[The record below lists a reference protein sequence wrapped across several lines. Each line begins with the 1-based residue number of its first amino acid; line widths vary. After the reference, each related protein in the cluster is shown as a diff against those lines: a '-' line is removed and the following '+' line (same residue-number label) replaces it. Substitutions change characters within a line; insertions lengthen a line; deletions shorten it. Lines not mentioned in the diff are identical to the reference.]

1 MVFSLAERN
10 RRLKAMDEMIRREG
24 LKALLIIGNG
34 AVGVRA
40 YGCYR
45 YFVDN
50 RVYYHM
56 QAMLAV
62 PGKEPTVFCSTITHL
77 KALNSRNYTD
87 IRVVGDDILSGVMS
101 VLKEKGIAE
110 GRLGVSFEMLPAG
123 WYMKIRKDFPKL
135 ELVDVTEKIFEIRA
149 TRSAEE
155 VELYRK
161 CAEIADAGYAAV
173 CEAAKPGIY
182 EHELAAVLDYA
193 MKKNGAEETFTLL
206 ASGRFSFKNNGLNC
220 LHFSAAPSR
229 QIQEGDSIA
238 FEITPR
244 YQGYWTQM
252 VRTISVGEP
261 SEDFVTMHKIV
272 CETIEE
278 TRKLLKPG
286 APLRDVIR
294 FMMDYISK
302 AGYIPQLPCGHIC
315 AVDLN
320 EGRVDPESDVILQE
334 GMAVI
339 LHPTIVTPEIETGI
353 FWGETYLVTPDGGE
367 CLMKSSKDLLV
378 F

>member
-1 MVFSLAERN
+1 VFSLAEKK
-10 RRLKAMDEMIRREG
+10 RRFKAADEMMKREG
-24 LKALLIIGNG
+24 LKAIFIVGNG

-56 QAMLAV
+56 QAMVAL
-62 PGKEPTVFCSTITHL
+62 PGQEPTVCCSTITHL

-87 IRVVGDDILSGVMS
+87 VRVLGDDILTGAIS
-101 VLKEKGIAE
+101 VLREKGVTE

-123 WYMKIRKDFPKL
+123 WYQTIRRELPGL
-135 ELVDVTEKIFEIRA
+135 ELVDVTESIFEIRA
-149 TRSAEE
+149 TRSPEE

-161 CAEIADAGYAAV
+161 CAEIADAGYSAV
-173 CEAAKPGIY
+173 CEAARPGVC

-206 ASGRFSFKNNGLNC
+206 SSGRFSIKDNGLAC
-220 LHFSAAPSR
+220 LHFAASPSR
-229 QIQEGDSIA
+229 TIQQGDSIA

-252 VRTISVGEP
+252 VRTISIGEP
-261 SEDFVTMHKIV
+261 SKDFTVLHKLARS
-272 CETIEE
+272 TIEV
-278 TRKLLKPG
+278 TTQLLKPG
-286 APLRDVIR
+286 VPLKNVIK
-294 FMMDYISK
+294 FMMDYISA
-302 AGYIPQLPCGHIC
+302 AGYVPTLPCGHIC
-315 AVDLN
+315 AIDLN
-320 EGRVDPESDVILQE
+320 EGRVDPTSDVILSE

-339 LHPTIVTPEIETGI
+339 IHPTIVTPEIDTSI
-353 FWGETYLVTPDGGE
+353 FWGETYLVTPEGGE
-367 CLMKSSKDLLV
+367 CLMKSSKELLII
-378 F
+378 

>member
-1 MVFSLAERN
+1 MM
-10 RRLKAMDEMIRREG
+10 KREN
-24 LKALLIIGNG
+24 LRAVLVVGNG

-56 QAMLAV
+56 QAMIAL
-62 PGKEPTVFCSTITHL
+62 PGQEPTVCCSTLTHL

-87 IRVVGDDILSGVMS
+87 VRVLGGDDILSGVIS
-101 VLKEKGIAE
+101 VLKEKGVTE

-123 WYMKIRKDFPKL
+123 WYQKIIKELPNL
-135 ELVDVTEKIFEIRA
+135 ELTDVTERIFEIRA
-149 TRSAEE
+149 TRSTEE
-155 VELYRK
+155 VALYRR
-161 CAEIADAGYAAV
+161 CAEIADAGFSAV
-173 CEAAKPGIY
+173 CKAAKPGVH
-182 EHELAAVLDYA
+182 EHELAAVLDYE

-206 ASGRFSFKNNGLNC
+206 SSGRFSFKNNGLDC

-229 QIQEGDSIA
+229 ELQKGDSVA

-252 VRTISVGEP
+252 VRTISIGEP
-261 SEDFVTMHKIV
+261 SEDFITLHKIV
-272 CETIEE
+272 RETIEE

-286 APLRDVIR
+286 VLLRDVIR
-294 FMMDYISK
+294 FLMDYISA
-302 AGYIPQLPCGHIC
+302 AGYVPSMPCGHIC
-315 AVDLN
+315 AIDLN
-320 EGRVDPESDVILQE
+320 EGRVDPESDVVLKN

-339 LHPTIVTPEIETGI
+339 LHPTILTPEINTGI

-378 F
+378 L

>member
-1 MVFSLAERN
+1 MFSLDEK
-10 RRLKAMDEMIRREG
+10 RRRFGAADEMMKRED
-24 LKALLIIGNG
+24 LRALLIVGNG

-56 QAMLAV
+56 QAMIAL
-62 PGKEPTVFCSTITHL
+62 PGQEPTVCCSTQTHL

-87 IRVVGDDILSGVMS
+87 VRVLGDDILSGVIS
-101 VLKEKGIAE
+101 VLKEKGVTE

-123 WYMKIRKDFPKL
+123 WYQMIKRELPNL
-135 ELVDVTEKIFEIRA
+135 EMVDVTERIFEIRA

-155 VELYRK
+155 VELYRR
-161 CAEIADAGYAAV
+161 CAEIADAGYSAV
-173 CEAAKPGIY
+173 CKAAKPGVY
-182 EHELAAVLDYA
+182 EHELGAILDYE
-193 MKKNGAEETFTLL
+193 MKRNGAEETFTLL
-206 ASGRFSFKNNGLNC
+206 SSGRFSLENNGLDC

-229 QIQEGDSIA
+229 KIQEGDSIA

-252 VRTISVGEP
+252 VRTISIGEP
-261 SEDFVTMHKIV
+261 SEDFVTFHKLARD
-272 CETIEE
+272 TIEE
-278 TRKLLKPG
+278 TRRLLKPNVL
-286 APLRDVIR
+286 LRDVIK
-294 FMMDYISK
+294 FMMDYISA
-302 AGYIPQLPCGHIC
+302 AGYVPTLPCGHIC

-320 EGRVDPESDVILQE
+320 EGRVDPESDVVLKN

-339 LHPTIVTPEIETGI
+339 LHPTIVTPEISTSI

-378 F
+378 L

>member
-1 MVFSLAERN
+1 MFSLGEKK
-10 RRLKAMDEMIRREG
+10 RRLGAADEMMKSERLE
-24 LKALLIIGNG
+24 AVLIVGNG

-56 QAMLAV
+56 QAMIAL
-62 PGKEPTVFCSTITHL
+62 PGQEPTVCCSTLTHL

-87 IRVVGDDILSGVMS
+87 VRVLGDDILSGVIS
-101 VLKEKGIAE
+101 VLKEKGVAE

-123 WYMKIRKDFPKL
+123 WYQKIVKELPNL
-135 ELVDVTEKIFEIRA
+135 ELIDVTERIFEIRA

-155 VELYRK
+155 VELYRR
-161 CAEIADAGYAAV
+161 CAKIADAGFSAV
-173 CEAAKPGIY
+173 SRAAKPGVH
-182 EHELAAVLDYA
+182 EHELAAVLDYE

-206 ASGRFSFKNNGLNC
+206 SSGRFSFKNNGLDC
-220 LHFSAAPSR
+220 LHFGAAPSR
-229 QIQEGDSIA
+229 ELQKGDSVA

-252 VRTISVGEP
+252 VRTISIGEP
-261 SEDFVTMHKIV
+261 SEDFIALHKMV
-272 CETIEE
+272 RDTIEE
-278 TRKLLKPG
+278 TIRLLKPG
-286 APLRDVIR
+286 VLLRDVIR
-294 FMMDYISK
+294 FMMDYISA
-302 AGYIPQLPCGHIC
+302 AGYVPSMPCGHIC
-315 AVDLN
+315 AIDLN
-320 EGRVDPESDVILQE
+320 EGRVDPESDVVLKS

-339 LHPTIVTPEIETGI
+339 LHPTILTPEIKTGI

-378 F
+378 V